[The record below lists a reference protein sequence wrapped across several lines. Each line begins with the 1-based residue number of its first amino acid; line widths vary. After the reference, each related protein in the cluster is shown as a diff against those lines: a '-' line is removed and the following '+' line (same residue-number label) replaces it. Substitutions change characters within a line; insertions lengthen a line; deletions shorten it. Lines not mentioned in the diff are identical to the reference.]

1 MGAHVANCGFLY
13 RAKSKCFV
21 GQSLG
26 VIVVTEGL
34 HNSQHLKVIE
44 SGRGLRVIPFVQK
57 DDVEYYCQRKSS

>member
-13 RAKSKCFV
+13 RAKCFV
-21 GQSLG
+21 GQTELG

-44 SGRGLRVIPFVQK
+44 GGRGLRVIPFVQK
-57 DDVEYYCQRKSS
+57 DDVEYYCQCKSS